1 MHAITHLSMIPRNSM
16 TKTLSHLC
24 LFIALFTLHCL
35 GETTKVTLQTKRSWD
50 FAADGI
56 TFSNEFS
63 GARLSDCERISPLE
77 YRLTIAPEN
86 IPVNP
91 SPWYAFK
98 ITSKKAQSITLR
110 FNLTAKGA
118 VLLPRVSKDGKT
130 WTPINKAAF
139 TPAPKSREALQAER
153 AVATLEVG
161 PETLWVAAQ
170 EMLGLAESD
179 TWMAAKIRLPFVK
192 ESVIGESIEHRPL
205 RQFTLTETTQPN
217 YVFIICR
224 QHPPEITGTLAMQH
238 FVDTLA
244 NQSELAQ
251 NYRKTFQTVVI
262 PVMNPDGIEHGQWR
276 HNLGGVDTNRDWKD
290 FSQQETRVA
299 RDALTKIGAAP
310 DARVFLFLDFHSTG
324 NDVLYTPP
332 ESAET
337 FPPNFSTQW
346 YNSITARFPDY
357 KLELN
362 NAHNIGI
369 PTSKAWALE
378 TFGCAGITYEL
389 GYSTDRKL
397 IEQTTTGVA
406 EEMMKLLLEEAAK
419 PKPDPAL
426 LTLDRI
432 FTAKEFQEE
441 KLEAIRWSKIGAH
454 YFTLDESADKLDEG
468 VEKDD
473 EKKPGKDLVRNEV
486 QTGAKTII
494 ASAKTLTPKG
504 EKKPLSVDSFEFSK
518 DESQVLLFANT
529 KKVWRKNTRGDYWV
543 FNVKTQTLR
552 KLGGDT
558 PPATMMFAKF
568 SPDGSR
574 VAYMQKNNL
583 KVQNLADLKIT
594 SLTKDGS
601 DTLINGSS
609 DWVNEEE
616 LGLRDGFV
624 WSPDGTRLLFWQFD
638 TKDVKHFT
646 LVNQTEGMYPN
657 VSTFPYPKAGEKN
670 SASRL
675 GVVSTSGGAVIWLK
689 VPGDPRE
696 HYLPKAEWTTD
707 GKAVL
712 LQQFN
717 RLQNE
722 LKVMRADPATGTTK
736 LILTETDKAWVEN
749 NNKIEWIGDDF
760 LWLSER
766 SGWRHAYR
774 VNPAGEVTP
783 ITQGEFD
790 LIDVAHLDE
799 KGGWLYYYAS
809 PQNATQRY
817 LFRVSVKGGEPQ
829 QLSNDPGTHGYDI
842 SEDAQ
847 WAVHTHSSFN
857 TPPVIQLISLPDH
870 TTVRVLKAQTKLI
883 EKLAKLKMPKTE
895 FLRVDA
901 GNGLSFDASCITAR
915 DLDVFFPH
923 PLLMHV
929 YGEPAG
935 QTVKDSWGGQRTLW
949 HWMLAQQGYV
959 VASVDTRGTP
969 SPRGREWRRS
979 IYRQLGIMNSADEA
993 AGTRAILKRFEF
1005 IDPKRVGIWGW
1016 SGGGSSSLDAIFRY
1030 PDLYKTAM
1038 AVAPVPD
1045 RKLYDTIYEERYMGL
1060 PKDNPDGYRLGSPIT
1075 HAGALKG
1082 NLLIVHGTG
1091 DDNVHYQGTEKL
1103 INELVGKNKH
1113 FTVMPYPN
1121 RDHAINS
1128 GKGTTRHLYELLT
1141 NYLKKNLPVE

>member
-1 MHAITHLSMIPRNSM
+1 MIPRPAM
-16 TKTLSHLC
+16 KHLAPLC
-24 LFIALFTLHCL
+24 LFVLLSALHCL

-50 FAADGI
+50 FTEDGV

-63 GARLSDCERISPLE
+63 GARLSDCERVSPQE
-77 YRLTIAPEN
+77 YRITIAPEN
-86 IPVNP
+86 VPVNP

-98 ITSKKAQSITLR
+98 ITSKKPQSVTLR
-110 FNLTAKGA
+110 FNVTAKGA
-118 VLLPRVSKDGKT
+118 VITPRLSHDGKT
-130 WTPINKAAF
+130 WALIDKAAF
-139 TPAPKSREALQAER
+139 TPVPKSREALQPER
-153 AVATLEVG
+153 AVATLKVG

-170 EMLGLAESD
+170 EMVGLAESD
-179 TWMAAKIRLPFVK
+179 TYVSEKARLPFVK
-192 ESVIGESIEHRPL
+192 ESVIGESIEHRPI
-205 RQFTLTETTQPN
+205 RQFIFSETTKPD

-238 FVDTLA
+238 FIDVLA
-244 NQSELAQ
+244 NDSELSQ
-251 NYRKTFQTVVI
+251 KYRKSFQTVLI
-262 PVMNPDGIEHGQWR
+262 PVVNPDGIEHGHWR

-290 FSQQETRVA
+290 FSQQETRVV
-299 RDALTKIGAAP
+299 RDALLKLGKAP
-310 DARVFLFLDFHSTG
+310 DARVFLFVDFHSTG
-324 NDVLYTPP
+324 GDVLYTPP
-332 ESAET
+332 EDAET
-337 FPPNFSTQW
+337 FPPNFATQW

-362 NAHNIGI
+362 NAHNVGI
-369 PTSKAWALE
+369 PTSKAWAYD
-378 TFGCAGITYEL
+378 TFGCPGITYEL

-397 IEQTTTGVA
+397 IKETTSGAA

-419 PKPDPAL
+419 PKTDPAL

-441 KLEAIRWSKIGAH
+441 KLEAIRWSKLGSY
-454 YFTLDESADKLDEG
+454 YFTLDETTEKPDEN
-468 VEKDD
+468 EAAENKDD
-473 EKKPGKDLVRNEV
+473 EKKKGKDLVRNEV
-486 QTGAKTII
+486 KTGEKTII
-494 ASAKTLTPKG
+494 ASAKILTPKG
-504 EKKPLSVDSFEFSK
+504 EKKPLSVDSYEFSK

-543 FNVKTQTLR
+543 LNVKTQTLR

-558 PPATMMFAKF
+558 PAATMMFAKF
-568 SPDGSR
+568 SPDGTR
-574 VAYMQKNNL
+574 VAYVQKNNL
-583 KVQNLADLKIT
+583 KVQKLADLKIT
-594 SLTKDGS
+594 SLTTDGS

-638 TKDVKHFT
+638 TKDVKNFT
-646 LVNQTEGMYPN
+646 LVNQTEGMYPS

-670 SASRL
+670 SAARL
-675 GVVSTSGGAVIWLK
+675 GVIPVTGGAVTWLK

-696 HYLPKAEWTTD
+696 HYLPKAEWTPD
-707 GKAVL
+707 GKSVL

-717 RLQNE
+717 RLQNT

-736 LILTETDKAWVEN
+736 IVLTETDKAWVEN

-774 VNPAGEVTP
+774 VNPAGEVTS

-799 KGGWLYYYAS
+799 KGGWLYFYAS

-829 QLSNDPGTHGYDI
+829 WLSPADQPGTHGYDI

-847 WAVHTHSSFN
+847 WAVHTRSSF
-857 TPPVIQLISLPDH
+857 TSPPVIQLISLPDH
-870 TTVRVLKAQTKLI
+870 AAVRVLKAQTKLI
-883 EKLAKLKMPKTE
+883 EKLGKLKMPKTE

-901 GNGLSFDASCITAR
+901 DGGLSFDAFCITAQ
-915 DLDVFFPH
+915 DMDASVKH
-923 PLLMHV
+923 PLLMNV

-935 QTVKDSWGGQRTLW
+935 QTVKDAWGGQKGLW

-969 SPRGREWRRS
+969 SPRGREWRRA
-979 IYRQLGIMNSADEA
+979 IYLKLGIMNSADEA
-993 AGTRAILKRFEF
+993 AGTRALLKRFSYL
-1005 IDPKRVGIWGW
+1005 DPKRVGIWGW

-1030 PDLYKTAM
+1030 PDLYQTAM

-1060 PKDNPDGYRLGSPIT
+1060 PKDNADGYRLGSPIT
-1075 HAGALKG
+1075 HAAALKG

-1113 FTVMPYPN
+1113 FSVMPYPN

-1128 GKGTTRHLYELLT
+1128 GKGTTRHLYELMT
-1141 NYLKKNLPVE
+1141 KYLEQRLPVH